1 MKKFLKDLALTILT
15 IVLFGSTIVLLLL
28 IPIKYTVNK
37 NIVKDMISSLE
48 IEKMV
53 AEDENFKSAVNEVF
67 EPIFEETR
75 EFGIDDEVV
84 VKIMDSKE
92 VKNLIG
98 GVTGNI
104 VDYVIT
110 GKNQKLI
117 ATENIEELV
126 SNAMDDIDDSGYYKF
141 SKKERENVLNVVK
154 KEVDDLQ
161 DYMPDT
167 KVIEDT
173 LSAEETKA
181 LNTIRFILSNELL
194 IYVILIMIISILGI
208 LALRYKKVK
217 WIKWN
222 AITILISSI
231 LTSIVTIALM
241 IINNVLFKLD
251 YNYIYNIFSKTIN
264 FSLILSLSVLV
275 LMIITLIIY
284 RIYHKKQLTTK
295 SNKN

>member
-1 MKKFLKDLALTILT
+1 MKKFLKGSALTILT

-28 IPIKYTVNK
+28 IPIKYTINK

-53 AEDENFKSAVNEVF
+53 SEDENFKSAVNEVF

-194 IYVILIMIISILGI
+194 IYVILIMVISILGI
-208 LALRYKKVK
+208 LALRYKKAK

>member
-1 MKKFLKDLALTILT
+1 MKKFLKGLALTILT

-28 IPIKYTVNK
+28 IPIKYTINK

-194 IYVILIMIISILGI
+194 IYVILIMVISILGI
-208 LALRYKKVK
+208 LALRYKKAK

>member
-1 MKKFLKDLALTILT
+1 MKKFLKGLALTILT

-28 IPIKYTVNK
+28 IPIKYTINK

-194 IYVILIMIISILGI
+194 IYVILIMVISILGI
-208 LALRYKKVK
+208 LALRYKKAK

-264 FSLILSLSVLV
+264 FNTFFKCPCINDYN
-275 LMIITLIIY
+275 IDYI
-284 RIYHKKQLTTK
+284 
-295 SNKN
+295 